1 MSIKGKPISRQN
13 KNYLTQINVY
23 LLKGHVQDISG
34 YKILCLTPH
43 VVDVIKM
50 SQRTCPEVE
59 MDE

>member
-1 MSIKGKPISRQN
+1 MTYVYQRETNQQAK

-23 LLKGHVQDISG
+23 LLKGHVQDISS
-34 YKILCLTPH
+34 YKH
-43 VVDVIKM
+43 VVGVIKM